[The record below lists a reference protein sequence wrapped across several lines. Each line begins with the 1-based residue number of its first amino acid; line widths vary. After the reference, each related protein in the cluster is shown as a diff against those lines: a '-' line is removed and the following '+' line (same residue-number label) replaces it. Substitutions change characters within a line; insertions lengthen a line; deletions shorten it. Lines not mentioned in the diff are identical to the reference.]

1 MTLVS
6 RVRGRLRPP
15 SAASALRAVGALL
28 VALVAVCS
36 VAGADIDGFERRRAQ
51 AFARGLE
58 LAQKLPP
65 EPKRV
70 ETSRTSQQ
78 PDWRRWAIPRFQVA
92 FLQLQAG
99 RDVTAANALIVT
111 TCRTLLADTGR
122 YTGGPSG
129 LHWSV
134 SPILRTYFL
143 FGPGGRQAPDRL
155 SAEARAALEELLFC
169 WVDQE
174 TRIDEAD
181 PRRVWESWASENHSA
196 MRRGLAWG
204 ASAILA
210 QAAAYREREFAD
222 GFRPAERHAAET
234 AYARRWLSEHG
245 QRGLLVEIASG
256 SYSAVTLQNWYN
268 YRDFA
273 ADPELRRLAE
283 QLLHLWWADCAQELL
298 DGVRGGSKAREGRGR
313 GDDWNGHAGA
323 NAALSWYYLGTGQET
338 GPHLNTYLALL
349 TSDYRLPA
357 VIADLATDV
366 AGRGSYVYE
375 SRRPGLAVPQYTL
388 APQPQ
393 AGRALHSHFHWVDRE
408 RGGIR
413 RYTFVTPDYI
423 LGGSMVADVP
433 AERWTGISASNRWSG
448 AVLRGHPDARV
459 FAQCDVDAPDRY
471 GNARGA
477 NEHGTLQETRT
488 LVWKKLRASR
498 NHLGTRVYF
507 PALLQP
513 QEEQGVVFGRS
524 GQAFVAARVGAGG
537 WKREDERWLRLE
549 DEYAPVILECG
560 SAAEDGSFEDFKRTV
575 LAGRV
580 SRDGEALHY
589 VRARDGR
596 RFTVFPESDRA
607 GEIDG
612 RAVDLEPPFTYRSPF
627 IRAAWPAEVVTIEK
641 GGRRLE
647 LDFRIRSD

>member
-1 MTLVS
+1 MKLVS
-6 RVRGRLRPP
+6 WERGRPRPLFTASALGAVLVSVLPLVAVP
-15 SAASALRAVGALL
+15 SAA
-28 VALVAVCS
+28 
-36 VAGADIDGFERRRAQ
+36 GADDLGFGRRRDQ
-51 AFARGLE
+51 AFARGME

-65 EPKRV
+65 EPKR
-70 ETSRTSQQ
+70 EEKSRTSQQ
-78 PDWRRWAIPRFQVA
+78 PDWRRWAIPRLQVA
-92 FLQLQAG
+92 FLQLHAG
-99 RDVTAANALIVT
+99 RDVAAANELIVT
-111 TCRTLLADTGR
+111 ACRTLLADTGR

-134 SPILRTYFL
+134 SPLLRTYFL
-143 FGPGGRQAPDRL
+143 FGPGGRLAPDRL
-155 SAEARAALEELLFC
+155 SPDARAALEELLFR

-210 QAAAYREREFAD
+210 GSPAYREREFAD
-222 GFRPAERHAAET
+222 GFRPGERHAAET
-234 AYARRWLSEHG
+234 AYAKRWLSEHG

-283 QLLHLWWADCAQELL
+283 ELLHLWWADCAHELL

-323 NAALSWYYLGTGQET
+323 NAALSWYYFGVGQET

-349 TSDYRLPA
+349 TSDYRLPD
-357 VIADLATDV
+357 VVVDLATDV
-366 AGRGSYVYE
+366 TGRGSYVYE

-393 AGRALHSHFHWVDRE
+393 TPRALHSHFHWVDRE
-408 RGGIR
+408 RGGIL
-413 RYTFVTPDYI
+413 RYTHVTPDYI

-471 GNARGA
+471 GNARGS
-477 NEHGTLQETRT
+477 NEHGVLQETRT
-488 LVWKKLRASR
+488 QVWKKLHASR

-513 QEEQGVVFGRS
+513 QERDGVVFGRI
-524 GQAFVAARVGAGG
+524 ARAYVAVRVAAGG
-537 WKREDERWLRLE
+537 WKREDERWLRLD

-560 SAAEDGSFEDFKRTV
+560 STAEDGTFEDFQRSV
-575 LAGRV
+575 LAGRIA
-580 SRDGEALHY
+580 RAGDALHY
-589 VRARDGR
+589 VRAKDGR
-596 RFTVFPESDRA
+596 RFTVFPGSDRV

-612 RAVDLEPPFTYRSPF
+612 RAVDLEPAFTYRSPYV
-627 IRAAWPAEVVTIEK
+627 RGAWPAGTVTIEK
-641 GGRRLE
+641 GGRRLD
-647 LDFRIRSD
+647 LDLRIRAP